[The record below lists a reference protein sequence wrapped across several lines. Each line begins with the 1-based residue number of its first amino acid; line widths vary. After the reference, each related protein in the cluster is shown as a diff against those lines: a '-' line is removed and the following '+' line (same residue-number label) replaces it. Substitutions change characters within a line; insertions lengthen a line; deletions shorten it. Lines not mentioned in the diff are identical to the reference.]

1 MEELSDTE
9 RLIVSY
15 IKSHPPEDCML
26 DKITRNTSRSRATVL
41 KYLGILHAKGILN
54 YKLVGRS
61 KLWILNENVK
71 EESDYK
77 LEESKK
83 SEPTQEMNDL
93 VMNAS
98 KLHNL
103 MSLENDLRQSI
114 NSPDTVVFTIDNN
127 MRIVSANNTF
137 ERYFKGKTSLIDII
151 SKEQMATFQNALNSM
166 DFDHEVKMELDL
178 AEKPG
183 IYRSYKLVLQSI
195 SDDNR
200 VTVGTTI
207 IGEELSQLGR
217 SKRELET
224 LLNITQATSSAEDQK
239 TLLKEVTDGIG
250 NLIPMKY
257 CGVFLHEGKRLHPVY
272 ETEPLFEDVPIE
284 LEQFMYRAMD
294 SLETLSK
301 DSGDFTLEDLR
312 LKNGSISMVLAVP
325 IIYQE
330 EAMGSILILS
340 SNTSVSSTS
349 IENVEIAADE
359 LAGYIQLQKLVTEKE
374 EFTNT
379 LLTMNRIS
387 NILNSVTAEDEIL
400 ERSVTSTIESLGFE
414 MGCIYLT
421 DDEDELIL
429 RVHKNLPSSLRK
441 MCIAGMFTDIFSK
454 TLEEKN
460 VVYITLESADY
471 HSLDPAIAKNGIKT
485 LLIIPIKS
493 GDRIMGLLN
502 MGSRQVKNYNQ
513 TSLENLSSIGL
524 QLGLALEKTRNA
536 IEIKNK

>member
-15 IKSHPPEDCML
+15 IKSNPPEDCML

-54 YKLVGRS
+54 YKFVGRS
-61 KLWILNENVK
+61 KLWILEDNIR

-77 LEESKK
+77 LEKSQK
-83 SEPTQEMNDL
+83 SETKEEMNDL
-93 VMNAS
+93 VVNAS
-98 KLHNL
+98 KLHKL
-103 MSLENDLRQSI
+103 ISTERDLRRSI
-114 NSPDTVVFTIDNN
+114 NSPDTVVFTINNN
-127 MRIVSANNTF
+127 MEIVSTNNTF
-137 ERYFKGKTSLIDII
+137 ETYFHGKHSLNEIVAR
-151 SKEQMATFQNALNSM
+151 EQMVTFENALKSM
-166 DFDHEVKMELDL
+166 DPEDEVMLELDL
-178 AEKPG
+178 IEKPG
-183 IYRSYKLVLQSI
+183 IYRSYKLLLQPI
-195 SDDNR
+195 SDDR
-200 VTVGTTI
+200 VVVGTTI

-224 LLNITQATSSAEDQK
+224 LLNITQATSSAENQEK
-239 TLLKEVTDGIG
+239 LLKEVTDGIG
-250 NLIPMKY
+250 NLISIKY
-257 CGVFLHEGKRLHPVY
+257 CGVFLREGKKLHSVY
-272 ETEPLFEDVPIE
+272 ETEPLFEE
-284 LEQFMYRAMD
+284 LPVDIEQFMEGAMD
-294 SLETLSK
+294 TLETLSI
-301 DSGDFTLEDLR
+301 DSQDYSLESVGE

-330 EAMGSILILS
+330 DAMGSILIFS
-340 SNTSVSSTS
+340 SSTPVSSTS

-359 LAGYIQLQKLVTEKE
+359 LAGYIQLQRLAREKE

-379 LLTMNRIS
+379 LITMNRIS
-387 NILNSVTAEDEIL
+387 NILNSVTNEDEML

-421 DDEDELIL
+421 DDEDELTL

-460 VVYITLESADY
+460 VVYITSESDDY
-471 HSLDPAIAKNGIKT
+471 ESLDPAIANNGIKT

-493 GDRIMGLLN
+493 GDRIMGLVN
-502 MGSRQVKNYNQ
+502 MGTRQVKTYNQ
-513 TSLENLSSIGL
+513 TSLENLSSVGL

-536 IEIKNK
+536 IETKK